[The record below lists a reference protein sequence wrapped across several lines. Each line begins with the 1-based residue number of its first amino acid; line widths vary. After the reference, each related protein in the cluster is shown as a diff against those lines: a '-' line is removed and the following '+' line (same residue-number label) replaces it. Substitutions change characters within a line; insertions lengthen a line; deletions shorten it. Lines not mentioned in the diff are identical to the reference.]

1 MEVTVDWFL
10 KFSFSEKATK
20 MSAIVLWFWIYLV
33 NVKTMRT
40 ISHIF
45 VALSEKLAF
54 MVALLVEQHM
64 YLVAADT
71 FNYGE
76 LW

>member
-1 MEVTVDWFL
+1 VRNRPMV
-10 KFSFSEKATK
+10 
-20 MSAIVLWFWIYLV
+20 
-33 NVKTMRT
+33 
-40 ISHIF
+40 HIF
-45 VALSEKLAF
+45 VAFSEKLNF

-76 LW
+76 L